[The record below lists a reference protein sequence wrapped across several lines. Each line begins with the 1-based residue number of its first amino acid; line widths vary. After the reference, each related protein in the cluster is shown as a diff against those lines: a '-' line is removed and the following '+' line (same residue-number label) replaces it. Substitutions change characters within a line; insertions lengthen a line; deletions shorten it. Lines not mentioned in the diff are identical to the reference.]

1 MAGTGRPLAVYVL
14 SLSRGGLR
22 VAIGLPE
29 VAPGLTEKK
38 HTLICLSSFNTLSLS
53 HTQASSGRASAW
65 PQGAKGDQGGEQGGA
80 QGRASP
86 P

>member
-29 VAPGLTEKK
+29 VAPGLTELRAIKKIEK
-38 HTLICLSSFNTLSLS
+38 HTLICLSVSFNTLSHS
-53 HTQASSGRASAW
+53 
-65 PQGAKGDQGGEQGGA
+65 QGGDQGGDQG
-80 QGRASP
+80 
-86 P
+86 